1 VTTPDRSWHE
11 SLRTEDSARGSTDR
25 SFGLLFAA
33 VCGLIAMIGLWEGRR
48 SAVWWLVAAL
58 IFCIAARFAAPLL
71 GPLNRGWRWLS
82 LQLFQIANPII
93 MGLVFFVVL
102 APIAII
108 MRQVG
113 RDPLKLRFDPE
124 KPSYWLDRMSVGE
137 RQTSMTDQF

>member
-1 VTTPDRSWHE
+1 VTTPDESWHE
-11 SLRTEDSARGSTDR
+11 SLRSEGSPPGSTDR
-25 SFGLLFAA
+25 SFGLLFAG
-33 VCGLIAMIGLWEGRR
+33 VCGLIAMLGLWEGRR
-48 SAVWWLVAAL
+48 SAIWWLVAAL
-58 IFCIAARFAAPLL
+58 IFCIVASLAAPLL

-82 LQLFQIANPII
+82 LQLFQIVNPII

-102 APIAII
+102 TPIAII